1 MKKLLCTIYNKP
13 VYVTDKQVI
22 IRHRQAGKVASAVL
36 KKYIQWCKDNGYANR
51 NVYLFAKENGIILE

>member
-1 MKKLLCTIYNKP
+1 MKKLIGTICNKP

-22 IRHRQAGKVASAVL
+22 IRHMQAGKVATAIL

-51 NVYLFAKENGIILE
+51 NVYFFAKENGIILE